1 MSPAILIVIISAI
14 VALLVFGVVKA
25 FAADR
30 FDALAARLRESARIV
45 SRGEL
50 VDGNRHQNVLL
61 ALTDSTFI
69 YESSDG
75 QSSFDRQWIQEVEYG
90 NRLSTGTPLRGA
102 KVLRLRCFSKTLE
115 FVLSQQVFREW
126 ELILPAQAA
135 VGSRV

>member
-1 MSPAILIVIISAI
+1 MPPAILVLIICAI
-14 VALLVFGVVKA
+14 VALLVFSIVKV

-30 FDALAARLRESARIV
+30 FDALAARLRQSSRLV

-50 VDGNRHQNVLL
+50 VDGSRHHDVLL

-75 QSSFDRQWIQEVEYG
+75 QSCFDRQWIQEVAYG
-90 NRLSTGTPLRGA
+90 DRLSTGTSVGGA
-102 KVLRLRCFSKTLE
+102 KVLRLRCFSRTLE

-126 ELILPAQAA
+126 ELVLPAQTAMTA
-135 VGSRV
+135 RA

>member
-1 MSPAILIVIISAI
+1 MPPAILFLVALAI
-14 VALLVFGVVKA
+14 VALLVFSVVKV

-30 FDALAARLRESARIV
+30 FDALAARLSKSARIV

-50 VDGNRHQNVLL
+50 VGGGRPQNVLL

-75 QSSFDRQWIQEVEYG
+75 QSCFDRQWIQEVEYG
-90 NRLSTGTPLRGA
+90 DRLSTGKSVGGS
-102 KVLRLRCFSKTLE
+102 KVLRLRCFSRTLE

-126 ELILPAQAA
+126 ELILPAHGMAPA
-135 VGSRV
+135 RT